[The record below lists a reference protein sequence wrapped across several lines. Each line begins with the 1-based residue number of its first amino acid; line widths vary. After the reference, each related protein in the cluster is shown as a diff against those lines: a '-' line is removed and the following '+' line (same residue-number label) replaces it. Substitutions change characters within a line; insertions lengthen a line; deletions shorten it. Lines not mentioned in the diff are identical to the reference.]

1 MYGLFDFL
9 ITTAKWPIA
18 QNTGLTS
25 HDNKMLDL
33 LVKIVKW
40 FILQNAGLTCHDSIV
55 QSAGLTGHDSKMVHL
70 TECWT
75 TN

>member
-1 MYGLFDFL
+1 
-9 ITTAKWPIA
+9 
-18 QNTGLTS
+18 
-25 HDNKMLDL
+25 MLDL
-33 LVKIVKW
+33 LVKTVKW